1 MRISDWSSDVCS
13 SDIVGIAG
21 ARVMQPA
28 LEHRHAR
35 PARQGEG
42 EEDRADQAGGGDPQP
57 GVGGDEPDAP
67 PDERVAEII
76 GMARLAPTAGVEYPA
91 PVGDRKGDG
100 WGKSVSVRL
109 NLGGGG

>member
-1 MRISDWSSDVCS
+1 
-13 SDIVGIAG
+13 
-21 ARVMQPA
+21 MQPA

-76 GMARLAPTAGVEYPA
+76 GMARIAPQAGVEFPA
-91 PVGDRKGDG
+91 PVGAMAAKGVKMG
-100 WGKSVSVRL
+100 VGRSEERSVGKECGSPCRSRWRPSHYKKKTKT
-109 NLGGGG
+109 